1 MSLKFPISLVGNRA
15 AGTGYIVDDYSPEA
29 AWSLREIASA
39 YVGVDIIEVER
50 SSDSA
55 TSFFTATEITDG
67 TLTTWVGAGND
78 GRVIT
83 LVDQTGGGNDLVDT
97 NSVDRPRIVISG
109 SLVTDGGLPAMD
121 YAGASESSVQ
131 LRTAATNS
139 WLAGTDFSVFCVANS
154 DDASRVQYVWS
165 NSLLTTGKKRAVYQS
180 ATNQLNFIF
189 WSSPAPPNLGSW
201 SSGSQSVISTIAS
214 GMLTGETYNIDFW
227 VDGSAQTGASG
238 SGQLTPDNSYFFVG
252 ERGVGNQLNQDF
264 DGKIAECIVF
274 ASDQSANRSAIDSNI
289 IAHYNIS

>member
-1 MSLKFPISLVGNRA
+1 MSLKFPISLAGKRV

-83 LVDQTGGGNDLVDT
+83 LVDQTGGGNDLTDT
-97 NSVDRPRIVISG
+97 VGADRPRIVISG

-121 YAGASESSVQ
+121 YAGTTETGVQ
-131 LRTAATNS
+131 IGTSATNS

-154 DDASRVQYVWS
+154 DDSGRSHYLWS
-165 NSLLTTGKKRAVYQS
+165 NDNSTTGQKRSLANV
-180 ATNQLNFIF
+180 ATNSLVISFQGSN
-189 WSSPAPPNLGSW
+189 STLGSW
-201 SSGSQSVISTIAS
+201 SSGTQSVTTMIATN
-214 GMLTGETYNIDFW
+214 MLTGESHNIDFW
-227 VDGSAQTGASG
+227 VDASAQTGWSG
-238 SGQLTPDNSYFFVG
+238 TGKTTPTAAKFIL
-252 ERGVGNQLNQDF
+252 GNPVIGSSTLDF

-274 ASDQSANRSAIDSNI
+274 ASDQTSNRSAIDSNI
-289 IAHYNIS
+289 MSHYGIT